1 VANPTLSPHLERV
14 AAVLECQISVLLI
27 ILRREVNVSA
37 WKADSSPTAGAWKG
51 DARQHAG
58 DDHCRKARRDV
69 NLLYFAIPSW
79 LGSKPNR
86 WGFAAECSKC
96 NETGAVDRDAD
107 LADTFADDAWQVETV
122 RHMAAVGMEAF
133 RSIPQ

>member
-1 VANPTLSPHLERV
+1 MKLDPKTKYGYTREKPVPLIVANPTLSPHLERV

-69 NLLYFAIPSW
+69 NLL
-79 LGSKPNR
+79 
-86 WGFAAECSKC
+86 
-96 NETGAVDRDAD
+96 
-107 LADTFADDAWQVETV
+107 
-122 RHMAAVGMEAF
+122 
-133 RSIPQ
+133 